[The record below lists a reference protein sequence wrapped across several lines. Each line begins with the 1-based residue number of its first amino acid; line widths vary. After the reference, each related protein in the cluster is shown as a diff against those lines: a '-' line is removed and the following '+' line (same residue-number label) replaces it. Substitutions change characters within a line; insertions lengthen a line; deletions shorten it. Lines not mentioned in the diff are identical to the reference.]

1 MARLPRKI
9 VLLIRIFA
17 LRTLLFFE
25 NGHYNEVIIQKVVDS
40 VVCLGAGMSVTIKD
54 VAELAECSI
63 KTVSRVVN
71 DEPHVA
77 DATREKVLDAIGR
90 LDYAP
95 NFSARRLV
103 QRKAYMICVLLHEAG
118 FYQAEVLSKVMD
130 IGYQHDYD
138 ILIQSYYPSHS
149 RSKEKLTSLIQE
161 RRVDGLVITP
171 PCDVD
176 RFLTDLLARSHVPY
190 VEITPLNRTADVPYV
205 TGDDY
210 QGAYLMTERL
220 ILMGHWRIA
229 FLKGPRKHRTSLDRL
244 YGYKAALEMYR
255 IPFTEDLV
263 VDSLYNFDGGYNA
276 IRVLMAQEQP
286 PTAIFSGSDQAAIG
300 ALYGLRELKI
310 DVPGQ
315 VSIAGFDNLPLSNQ
329 VWPGLSTVDYPV
341 ETIVARAIT
350 MLMSILA
357 GDAPESKQVVLPCQ
371 LVMRGS
377 TSAPP
382 PEAV

>member
-1 MARLPRKI
+1 M
-9 VLLIRIFA
+9 
-17 LRTLLFFE
+17 T
-25 NGHYNEVIIQKVVDS
+25 
-40 VVCLGAGMSVTIKD
+40 VTIKD
-54 VAELAECSI
+54 VAELAGCSI

-71 DEPHVA
+71 EEPHVSE
-77 DATREKVLDAIGR
+77 ATRSKVREAIND

-118 FYQAEVLSKVMD
+118 FYQAQVLSKVMD

-149 RSKEKLTSLIQE
+149 RSKEKLESLIQE

-176 RFLTDLLARSHVPY
+176 GFLTDLLARSQVPT
-190 VEITPLNRTADVPYV
+190 VQITPLNRTADVPYV
-205 TGDDY
+205 SGDDY

-229 FLKGPRKHRTSLDRL
+229 FLKGPRNHRTSIDRL

-255 IPFTEDLV
+255 VPFEDELL
-263 VDSLYNFDGGYNA
+263 VDSLFNFDGGYNA
-276 IRVLMAQEQP
+276 ARILMGLGEP
-286 PTAIFSGSDQAAIG
+286 PTAIFGGSDQAAVG
-300 ALYGLRELKI
+300 ALYALRELKV
-310 DVPGQ
+310 DVPGR
-315 VSIAGFDNLPLSNQ
+315 VSVAGFDNLPQSNQ
-329 VWPGLSTVDYPV
+329 VWPGLSTVNHPV
-341 ETIVARAIT
+341 EDIVAQSIT
-350 MLMSILA
+350 LLMAILA
-357 GDAPESKQVVLPCQ
+357 GDAPKSKQVVLPCQ

-377 TSAPP
+377 TGAPP
-382 PEAV
+382 VGIV

>member
-1 MARLPRKI
+1 
-9 VLLIRIFA
+9 
-17 LRTLLFFE
+17 
-25 NGHYNEVIIQKVVDS
+25 VD
-40 VVCLGAGMSVTIKD
+40 VGMTVTIKD
-54 VAELAECSI
+54 VAKLAGCSI

-71 DEPHVA
+71 EEPHVA
-77 DATREKVLDAIGR
+77 AATRDKVQEVIEALG
-90 LDYAP
+90 YAP

-118 FYQAEVLSKVMD
+118 FYQSQILSKVMD

-149 RSKEKLTSLIQE
+149 RSKEKLQSLIRE

-176 RFLTDLLARSHVPY
+176 RFLTDLLARSKAPTVR
-190 VEITPLNRTADVPYV
+190 ITPLNRSADLPYV

-229 FLKGPRKHRTSLDRL
+229 FLKGPRNHRMSLDRL

-255 IPFTEDLV
+255 IPFAEDLV
-263 VDSLYNFDGGYNA
+263 VDSLYNFHGGYNA
-276 IRVLMAQEQP
+276 ARILMSLEKP
-286 PTAIFSGSDQAAIG
+286 PTAIFGGSDQAAIG
-300 ALYGLRELKI
+300 ALFALRELKL

-315 VSIAGFDNLPLSNQ
+315 VSVAGFDNLPQSNQ
-329 VWPGLSTVDYPV
+329 VWPGLSTVDHPV
-341 ETIVARAIT
+341 AEIVVRAIE
-350 MLMSILA
+350 MLMAILA
-357 GDAPESKQVVLPCQ
+357 GDVPETKQVVLPCR

-377 TSAPP
+377 TGVPP
-382 PEAV
+382 AENA

>member
-1 MARLPRKI
+1 MP
-9 VLLIRIFA
+9 
-17 LRTLLFFE
+17 
-25 NGHYNEVIIQKVVDS
+25 
-40 VVCLGAGMSVTIKD
+40 VTIKD
-54 VAELAECSI
+54 VADLAECSI

-71 DEPHVA
+71 EEPHVS
-77 DATREKVLDAIGR
+77 DATRKRVQDAIDALG
-90 LDYAP
+90 YAP

-118 FYQAEVLSKVMD
+118 FYQTQVLSKVMD
-130 IGYQHDYD
+130 ISYQHDYD

-149 RSKEKLTSLIQE
+149 RSKEKLQSLIQE

-176 RFLTDLLARSHVPY
+176 RFLTDLLARSGVPT
-190 VEITPLNRTADVPYV
+190 VQITPLNRSAEVPYV

-229 FLKGPRKHRTSLDRL
+229 FLKGPRNHRMSLDRL
-244 YGYKAALEMYR
+244 YGYKAALEMYQ
-255 IPFTEDLV
+255 IPFIKDLV

-276 IRVLMAQEQP
+276 ARILMDMEGP
-286 PTAIFSGSDQAAIG
+286 PTAIFGGGDRAAIG
-300 ALYGLRELKI
+300 ALYALREQRI

-315 VSIAGFDNLPLSNQ
+315 VSVAGFDNLPQSDQ
-329 VWPGLSTVDYPV
+329 IWPGLSTVDHPV
-341 ETIVARAIT
+341 EDIVDKAIK

-357 GDAPESKQVVLPCQ
+357 GNIPDSKQIVLPCK

-377 TSAPP
+377 TGVPP
-382 PEAV
+382 IDIV

>member
-1 MARLPRKI
+1 
-9 VLLIRIFA
+9 
-17 LRTLLFFE
+17 
-25 NGHYNEVIIQKVVDS
+25 
-40 VVCLGAGMSVTIKD
+40 MSVTIKD
-54 VAELAECSI
+54 VAEKAGCSI

-71 DEPHVA
+71 DEPHVTEE
-77 DATREKVLDAIGR
+77 TRNKVQEAIDTLG
-90 LDYAP
+90 YAP

-103 QRKAYMICVLLHEAG
+103 QRRSYMICVLLHEAG

-149 RSKEKLTSLIQE
+149 RSKEKLQSLINE

-176 RFLTDLLARSHVPY
+176 RFLSDLLARSQVPY
-190 VEITPLNRTADVPYV
+190 VQITPLNRTADVPYV

-229 FLKGPRKHRTSLDRL
+229 FLKGPRNHRTSLDRL

-255 IPFTEDLV
+255 IPFDEQLV
-263 VDSLYNFDGGYNA
+263 GDSLYNFDGGYNA
-276 IRVLMAQEQP
+276 ARILMDLDQP
-286 PTAIFSGSDQAAIG
+286 PTAIFGGSDQAAIG
-300 ALYGLRELKI
+300 ALYALRELKVEI
-310 DVPGQ
+310 PKQ
-315 VSIAGFDNLPLSNQ
+315 VSVAGFDNLPQSNQ
-329 VWPGLSTVDYPV
+329 VWPGLSTVEHPV
-341 ETIVARAIT
+341 EMIVARAIE
-350 MLMSILA
+350 MLTTILA
-357 GDAPESKQVVLPCQ
+357 GKEPISKQIVLPCQ

-377 TSAPP
+377 TGAPP
-382 PEAV
+382 PENV

>member
-1 MARLPRKI
+1 MP
-9 VLLIRIFA
+9 
-17 LRTLLFFE
+17 
-25 NGHYNEVIIQKVVDS
+25 
-40 VVCLGAGMSVTIKD
+40 VTIKD

-71 DEPHVA
+71 DEPHVSA
-77 DATREKVLDAIGR
+77 TTREKVQEAIDSLG
-90 LDYAP
+90 YAP

-118 FYQAEVLSKVMD
+118 FYQAQVLDQVMD

-138 ILIQSYYPSHS
+138 ILIQSYYPSHN
-149 RSKEKLTSLIQE
+149 RSKEKLQALIRE

-176 RFLTDLLARSHVPY
+176 PFLTGLLVRSSVPY
-190 VEITPLNRTADVPYV
+190 VQITPLNRTVDVPYV

-229 FLKGPRKHRTSLDRL
+229 FLKGPRNHRTSLDRL
-244 YGYKAALEMYR
+244 YGYKAALEMYQV
-255 IPFTEDLV
+255 PFAEELV
-263 VDSLYNFDGGYNA
+263 RNSLYNFAGGLTA
-276 IRVLMAQEQP
+276 ARVLMDLEEP
-286 PTAIFSGSDQAAIG
+286 PTAIFAGGDQAAIG
-300 ALYGLRELKI
+300 ALYALREMKI

-315 VSIAGFDNLPLSNQ
+315 ISIAGFDNLPQSNQ
-329 VWPGLSTVDYPV
+329 VWPGVSTVEHPV
-341 ETIVARAIT
+341 EAIVARAID
-350 MLMSILA
+350 MLTDILA
-357 GDAPESKQVVLPCQ
+357 GDVPETKQVILPCR

-377 TSAPP
+377 TGAPS
-382 PEAV
+382 EAV

>member
-1 MARLPRKI
+1 MP
-9 VLLIRIFA
+9 
-17 LRTLLFFE
+17 
-25 NGHYNEVIIQKVVDS
+25 
-40 VVCLGAGMSVTIKD
+40 VTIRD
-54 VAELAECSI
+54 VADLAECSI

-71 DEPHVA
+71 EELHVA
-77 DATREKVLDAIGR
+77 DATRKRVQDAIDALG
-90 LDYAP
+90 YAP

-118 FYQAEVLSKVMD
+118 FYQAQVLSKVMD

-149 RSKEKLTSLIQE
+149 RSKEKLQSLIKE

-176 RFLTDLLARSHVPY
+176 RFLSDLLTRSGVPT
-190 VEITPLNRTADVPYV
+190 VQITPLNRTVEVPYV

-229 FLKGPRKHRTSLDRL
+229 FLKGPRNHRTSLDRL
-244 YGYKAALEMYR
+244 YGYKAALEMYQ
-255 IPFTEDLV
+255 IPFVEDLV

-276 IRVLMAQEQP
+276 ARILMDLEGP
-286 PTAIFSGSDQAAIG
+286 PTAIFGGSDQAAIG
-300 ALYGLRELKI
+300 ALYALREQRV

-315 VSIAGFDNLPLSNQ
+315 VSVAGFDNLPQSDQ
-329 VWPGLSTVDYPV
+329 VWPGLSTVENPV
-341 ETIVARAIT
+341 EDIVARAIK
-350 MLMSILA
+350 MLMTILA
-357 GDAPESKQVVLPCQ
+357 GDAPDSKQVVLHCK

-377 TSAPP
+377 TGAPP
-382 PEAV
+382 TEIV

>member
-1 MARLPRKI
+1 MP
-9 VLLIRIFA
+9 
-17 LRTLLFFE
+17 
-25 NGHYNEVIIQKVVDS
+25 
-40 VVCLGAGMSVTIKD
+40 VTIKD

-71 DEPHVA
+71 DEPHVSA
-77 DATREKVLDAIGR
+77 TTREKVQEAIDSLG
-90 LDYAP
+90 YAP

-118 FYQAEVLSKVMD
+118 FYQAQVLDQVMD

-138 ILIQSYYPSHS
+138 ILIQSYYPSHN
-149 RSKEKLTSLIQE
+149 RSKEKLQALIKE

-176 RFLTDLLARSHVPY
+176 PFLTSLLVRSNMPY
-190 VEITPLNRTADVPYV
+190 VQITPLNRTVDVPYV

-229 FLKGPRKHRTSLDRL
+229 FLKGPRNHRTSLDRL
-244 YGYKAALEMYR
+244 YGYKAALEMYQV
-255 IPFTEDLV
+255 PFADELV
-263 VDSLYNFDGGYNA
+263 RDSLYNFAGGLNA
-276 IRVLMAQEQP
+276 ARVLMDLEEP
-286 PTAIFSGSDQAAIG
+286 PTAIFAGGDQAAIG
-300 ALYGLRELKI
+300 ALYALREMKI

-315 VSIAGFDNLPLSNQ
+315 ISIAGFDNLPQSNQ
-329 VWPGLSTVDYPV
+329 VWPGVSTVDHPV
-341 ETIVARAIT
+341 EAIVARAID
-350 MLMSILA
+350 MLTDILA
-357 GDAPESKQVVLPCQ
+357 GDIPETKQIILPCR

-377 TSAPP
+377 TGAPS
-382 PEAV
+382 EAV